1 MERMGTKAG
10 TLIVVGGPTAS
21 GKSAAAVALAK
32 HFGTEV
38 VSADSRQFYHQLRIG
53 AAPPTAEEMEGVPHH
68 FVGHLGVEETMS
80 AGGFARVAVRVI
92 EDLLKEHGTAVLV
105 GGSGLYI
112 DAVLNGFD
120 PMPLG
125 DHRIRTELQER
136 FRRDGL
142 EPLLQR
148 LAELDPAIMERIDQ
162 RNPHRVIRALEVC
175 LSSGRPF
182 SAQRSGNPE
191 ERPWKS
197 LCLAM
202 DLPRE
207 ELYQRI
213 DARFDG
219 MMAAGLLEEARGLFP
234 LRQLNAL
241 QTVGYR
247 ELFLHLAGE
256 LDLPGAV
263 ALAKQ
268 HTRNFAKR
276 QLTWLRRSDAWNWV
290 SPSDIPAMVRLV
302 EDSA

>member
-1 MERMGTKAG
+1 MGPKAG
-10 TLIVVGGPTAS
+10 RLIVVGGPTAS

-32 HFGTEV
+32 HFATAV

-53 AAPPTAEEMEGVPHH
+53 AAPPSVEEMQGVPHH

-80 AGGFARVAVRVI
+80 AGAYARVAVPVI
-92 EDLLKEHGTAVLV
+92 EELLALHGTAVLV

-175 LSSGRPF
+175 LSSGRPY
-182 SAQRSGNPE
+182 SAQRSGTVE
-191 ERPWKS
+191 DRPWKS
-197 LCLAM
+197 VCMAM
-202 DLPRE
+202 DLSRE
-207 ELYQRI
+207 ELYNRI
-213 DARFDG
+213 DARFDA
-219 MMAAGLLEEARGLFP
+219 MMAAGLLDEARGLFP
-234 LRQLNAL
+234 VRHLNAL

-256 LDLPGAV
+256 LDLPAAV

-276 QLTWLRRSDAWNWV
+276 QLTWLRRNDVWNWV
-290 SPSDIPAMVRLV
+290 SPSDTAAMVRLV
-302 EDSA
+302 EGNA

>member
-1 MERMGTKAG
+1 MLAEQG

-32 HFGTEV
+32 HFRTEV

-53 AAPPTAEEMEGVPHH
+53 AAPPTEEEMQGVRHN
-68 FVGHLGVEETMS
+68 FIGHLSVGETMS
-80 AGGFARVAVRVI
+80 AGAYARVAVPVI
-92 EDLLKEHGTAVLV
+92 EDLLARHGAAVLV

-112 DAVLNGFD
+112 DAVINGFD

-175 LSSGRPF
+175 LSSGRPY
-182 SAQRSGNPE
+182 SAQRTGNAE
-191 ERPWKS
+191 ERPWES
-197 LCLAM
+197 VCLAM

-207 ELYQRI
+207 ELYNRI
-213 DARFDG
+213 DARFDA
-219 MMAAGLLEEARGLFP
+219 MMAAGLLDEARGLFP
-234 LRQLNAL
+234 MRHLNAL

-256 LDLPGAV
+256 LDLPAAV

-290 SPSDIPAMVRLV
+290 SPSDTAAMVRLV
-302 EDSA
+302 EERA

>member
-1 MERMGTKAG
+1 MGPKAG

-32 HFGTEV
+32 HFATEV

-53 AAPPTAEEMEGVPHH
+53 AAPPIDEEMQGVRHH

-80 AGGFARVAVRVI
+80 AGAFARAAVPVV
-92 EDLLKEHGTAVLV
+92 EDLLKQFGTAVLA

-125 DHRIRTELQER
+125 DNRIRTELQER
-136 FRRDGL
+136 CRRDGL

-162 RNPHRVIRALEVC
+162 RNPHRIIRALEVC
-175 LSSGRPF
+175 LSSGRPY
-182 SAQRSGNPE
+182 SVQRIGHTE
-191 ERPWKS
+191 ERPWKTV
-197 LCLAM
+197 CLAM

-213 DARFDG
+213 DARFDA
-219 MMAAGLLEEARGLFP
+219 MMITGLLNEARELFP
-234 LRQLNAL
+234 LRHLNAL

-256 LDLPGAV
+256 LDLPAAV

-290 SPSDIPAMVRLV
+290 SPSDTGAMVRLV
-302 EDSA
+302 EASR

>member
-1 MERMGTKAG
+1 MGPKAG

-21 GKSAAAVALAK
+21 GKSAAAVVLAK
-32 HFGTEV
+32 HFATEV

-53 AAPPTAEEMEGVPHH
+53 AAPPTGEEMQGVRHH

-80 AGGFARVAVRVI
+80 AGAFARAAVPVI
-92 EDLLKEHGTAVLV
+92 EDLLKQFGTAVLV
-105 GGSGLYI
+105 GGSGLYV

-162 RNPHRVIRALEVC
+162 RNPHRIIRALEVC
-175 LSSGRPF
+175 LSSGRPY
-182 SAQRSGNPE
+182 SAQRSGNAE
-191 ERPWKS
+191 ERPWKTV
-197 LCLAM
+197 CMAM

-213 DARFDG
+213 DARFDA
-219 MMAAGLLEEARGLFP
+219 MMAAGLLEEARELFP
-234 LRQLNAL
+234 MRHLNAL

-256 LDLPGAV
+256 LDLPAAV

-276 QLTWLRRSDAWNWV
+276 QLTWLRRSDEWHWV
-290 SPSDIPAMVRLV
+290 TPSDTGAMVRLV
-302 EDSA
+302 EASR

>member
-1 MERMGTKAG
+1 MATKAG

-21 GKSAAAVALAK
+21 GKSSAAVALAK

-38 VSADSRQFYHQLRIG
+38 ISADSRQFYHQLRIG
-53 AAPPTAEEMEGVPHH
+53 AAPPTEEEMQGVRHH

-80 AGGFARVAVRVI
+80 AGAFARAAVPVI
-92 EDLLKEHGTAVLV
+92 EDLLTRSGTAVLV

-125 DHRIRTELQER
+125 DHRLRTELQER

-182 SAQRSGNPE
+182 STQRTGSQE

-197 LCLAM
+197 VCLAM
-202 DLPRE
+202 DLPRG
-207 ELYQRI
+207 ELYNRI
-213 DARFDG
+213 DVRFDS
-219 MMAAGLLEEARGLFP
+219 MMAAGLLDEARGLFP
-234 LRQLNAL
+234 LRHLNAL

-256 LDLPGAV
+256 LDLPAAV

-290 SPSDIPAMVRLV
+290 APSDTTAMVRLV
-302 EDSA
+302 ETRA